1 MKAINTYISE
11 SIYGNL
17 NLGEDSIKADWVKRY
32 NNQVYKDG
40 KLQRRY
46 NGSQPMA
53 SIMDNGNIRIKSIVI
68 TDENL
73 LENGTFPSRFNYV
86 STINPA
92 LIIIDCPEFKSFPE
106 FKSVSNKP
114 VKIQAVDTFIL
125 GENDLT
131 NVDLF
136 RSAKVNNFYIK
147 NIPND
152 SCVKSIFVFDHMAS
166 IDNLVFKLDDANER
180 NQFIL
185 FIKKYSSDLGCF
197 HNLKLTGKEAKNIEP
212 NEFIRAFLAKENM
225 SVSYTLDLSESP
237 MEKLEPLGDLLSST
251 RMYLIVIPKNRID
264 TAEKAKSFIDG
275 LDRNWVRS
283 VSEIRI
289 KDSHLSEDLVQVMR
303 DHIKDRFTWT
313 PELILM

>member
-46 NGSQPMA
+46 NGTQPMA

-106 FKSVSNKP
+106 FNSVSNKP
-114 VKIQAVDTFIL
+114 IKIQAVDTFIL

-152 SCVKSIFVFDHMAS
+152 SCVKSIFVVDHMAS
-166 IDNLVFKLDDANER
+166 IDNLVFKIDTANER
-180 NQFIL
+180 NQFIP
-185 FIKKYSSDLGCF
+185 FIKKHSSDLGCF

-212 NEFIRAFLAKENM
+212 NEFIRMFLTKENM

-251 RMYLIVIPKNRID
+251 RMYLIVTPKNRID

-303 DHIKDRFTWT
+303 DHIKDRSTWI